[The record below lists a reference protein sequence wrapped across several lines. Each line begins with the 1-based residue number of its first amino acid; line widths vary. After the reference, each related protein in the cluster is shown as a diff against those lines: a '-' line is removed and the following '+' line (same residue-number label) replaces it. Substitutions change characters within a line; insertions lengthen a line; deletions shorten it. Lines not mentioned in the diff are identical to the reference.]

1 VQTIPVQFGPGTPLS
16 VEQWAG
22 DINETQPRRRFAI
35 GAQLP
40 VGFLLPFQPGGE
52 VGRRFDS
59 QEQDGQGR
67 IALTQAFDQLPEPVH
82 HQPRPGPPGT
92 EIIFARIDHDDPWP
106 VGKNH
111 PVGIM
116 QHIAQVRATK
126 API

>member
-16 VEQWAG
+16 VEQRAG

-59 QEQDGQGR
+59 QEQDGPLG
-67 IALTQAFDQLPEPVH
+67 IALAQAFDQLPEPVH

-92 EIIFARIDHDDPWP
+92 EIIFTRIDHHRPWL
-106 VGKNH
+106 VRRDH
-111 PVGIM
+111 PVGVM
-116 QHIAQVRATK
+116 QHIAQVRAAK